1 MAKLKFIEIML
12 NLIDEC
18 QLYQTTDLA
27 QENGMPE
34 SLRKARTSFI
44 NEIKK
49 VYSLF
54 SEEFQ
59 NEISNL
65 DFYVSFGFAIMKDD
79 SSD

>member
-1 MAKLKFIEIML
+1 MAKLKFLEIML

-18 QLYQTTDLA
+18 QLYQATDLK
-27 QENGMPE
+27 QEDGLAE

-44 NEIKK
+44 NESKK
-49 VYSLF
+49 VFSLF

-59 NEISNL
+59 HEISSL
-65 DFYVSFGFAIMKDD
+65 DFYVFEGFAILKDD